1 MTACR
6 QSPRPKTYH
15 SAILLLFA
23 LTACSDGDG
32 GTGVA
37 NTLIDSPEIV
47 IAVIDPDT
55 ATVDTTVTV
64 RITGSGFT
72 EGSTATWLIDT
83 TEAAGIR
90 TLTTTWKSPSELE
103 ARIAISPDAA
113 LRNYSVRIRPK
124 KGKQAIAAERFRV
137 VAKPILLPEPGV
149 RSEALGVNDSG
160 VIVGWASADQAPQV
174 AVRWAPLDTGWSH
187 TVLGAGAA
195 VAINNDGAIVRRHHD
210 DLARHWRSWIHL
222 PSGSVVDLGPAYV
235 SGISDNGTLIGFVVD
250 DAFQSTSVVWR
261 QSAAGTWAAPQPIP
275 IPQGSRADLTDINA
289 AGDITGVTYDGITS
303 AGVVWKSRDGEY
315 QLPERIDAQLI
326 GGAVAIN
333 DAGALAGWVWP
344 CVSGTAGCA
353 SSPAYWPTAGGA
365 RRLLPTLYNLHGR
378 ALGMNN
384 ANQVVGSAVIHYND
398 GTGPIAALVQHAVI
412 WFATGQLPEDLG
424 AIRPGQYGEARAI
437 SNRGWVVGAT
447 YSSSLR
453 PHATIWKLPQG
464 LIAAALSPARQP

>member
-1 MTACR
+1 MTFFQ
-6 QSPRPKTYH
+6 QSPRPRAYV
-15 SAILLLFA
+15 SAIRLLFA
-23 LTACSDGDG
+23 LTACTGVDG

-37 NTLIDSPEIV
+37 NTLIDGPEIV

-83 TEAAGIR
+83 TAAPGIR
-90 TLTTTWKSPSELE
+90 TLTTTWKSPSEIE

-113 LRNYSVRIRPK
+113 LRNYSIRIRPK

-149 RSEALGVNDSG
+149 RSEALDVNDSG
-160 VIVGWASADQAPQV
+160 VIVGYAGDAQTPPI

-187 TVLGAGAA
+187 TVLGAGTA
-195 VAINNDGAIVRRHHD
+195 VAINNAGAIVRRHYD

-222 PSGSVVDLGPAYV
+222 PSGSVVDLGPSHV

-250 DAFQSTSVVWR
+250 EAFQATSVVWR
-261 QSAAGTWAAPQPIP
+261 QSATGAWSAPQPIP
-275 IPQGSRADLTDINA
+275 VPQGGRASLTDINA
-289 AGDITGVTYDGITS
+289 AGDITGVVSDGITG

-344 CVSGTAGCA
+344 CAVDTAGCE
-353 SSPAYWPTAGGA
+353 SSPAFWPAAGGA
-365 RRLLPTLYNLHGR
+365 RRILPTLYNLRGH

-398 GTGPIAALVQHAVI
+398 GTGPLAAFVQHAVI
-412 WFATGQLPEDLG
+412 WFAGGQRPEDLG
-424 AIRPGQYGEARAI
+424 AIRPWQYGEARAI
-437 SNRGWVVGAT
+437 SNHGWVVGAT

-453 PHATIWKLPQG
+453 PHATIWKLPQS
-464 LIAAALSPARQP
+464 LIAGSR